1 MVSNFSF
8 LQEKFPALAR
18 LGTLAEQYCFAD
30 ANSALIKIGML
41 GETIINLMFRFD
53 KLTVYANSTAK
64 DKIDQLEAE
73 GLVDREL
80 CAIMHA
86 LRKSRNKAAHEG
98 YDDVSACKVMLKM
111 GYSLASWFMETY
123 GDYNYQ
129 AVPYRELIP
138 EAAASAKVEQQNDNK
153 KTEEEETERLT
164 QADLQRASESK
175 QMPKAERVAKS
186 QAAAIKRPKTEAETR
201 YLIDEQLRQVGW
213 EADTANLRYGKG
225 TRPQKNK
232 NMAIAEWPTDSKISQ
247 KGYAD
252 YALFI
257 GMKLYGILEAKKWDT
272 DVSSVID
279 FQCKD
284 YASNIKQRDEMYLLG
299 AWDGYRVPFVFASNG
314 RPYLQQ
320 LPTKSGIWF
329 ADLRKKTNQ
338 AKALHGWFSPLGLKE
353 LYEKDNTDGN
363 QKLAALSYDFLRDK
377 DGLNLRPYQLRA
389 IEKVEEAVLSGKRTA
404 LLAMA
409 TGTGKTR
416 IVLGM
421 IYRFLKT
428 GCFKRILF
436 LVDRNA
442 LGVQAQD
449 TFKEVKLENLRTL
462 GQIYNIKEL
471 EDKFIDTETKVHVA
485 TVQGMVKRIMY
496 PEVDEKI
503 PAISDYD
510 LLIID
515 EAHRG
520 YILDKDMSEAE
531 DLYRDQREFQS
542 KYRYITDYFD
552 AVKIGLTAT
561 PALHTTAIFGEPVF
575 TYSYREAVTDGY
587 LIDHDAPHQLA
598 TKLSNE
604 GIIINKGSLVKFY
617 DPKTGTI
624 NTAQLPD
631 ELEFDVE
638 HFNKDVIVPAF
649 NRAVLEEIAN
659 DLAPTER
666 NRGKTLIF
674 AVNDAHAD
682 LIVQLL
688 KEIYQE
694 QGLELDNDAI
704 MKITGSVA
712 NGDQKR
718 IQEKIKR
725 FKNEQYPNIVVTVDL
740 LTTGIDVPEITTL
753 VFLRCVKSRILFEQ
767 MLGRATRQCPEIN
780 KDHFEIYD
788 PVGVYKSLQDV
799 TNMPTVVNT
808 TISLADLLDSLQKV
822 EAEATAD
829 IIVQIVAKL
838 QRMKRKVEEDKL
850 QAFADSMG
858 CKLDEFMQKVRSL
871 PTEEAKALL
880 IKHRA
885 ELLALTSFAHQDRV
899 ILVHE
904 GSDHL
909 LYHTRGYGKD
919 GEEIRPG
926 DYLHEFQKF
935 IQNHMNEVDALN
947 ITCTRPKDLKPQELK
962 ELLKLLDENGFTA
975 LKLNTAYSNAN
986 NVQMTAGIIALIRR
1000 YALNSTLVDKK
1011 SQISRAMNKLM
1022 RNHNFTGTQKAWLDK
1037 IKAYMENQEILSTIA
1052 FEDDTRLKQ
1061 DGGFKRFNKIF
1072 ANDLQTIIDEFNGYL
1087 YDDGGQTA

>member
-1 MVSNFSF
+1 MLSNFAF
-8 LQEKFPALAR
+8 LQEKFPALAK
-18 LGTLAEQYCFAD
+18 LGTLAEKYCFSD

-53 KLTVYANSTAK
+53 RITVYANSSAK

-80 CAIMHA
+80 CTIMHA
-86 LRKSRNKAAHEG
+86 LRKNRNRAAHEG
-98 YDDVSACKVMLKM
+98 FDDISVCKVMLKM

-129 AVPYRELIP
+129 AVPYRELAP
-138 EAAASAKVEQQNDNK
+138 EAVPSVEGMRQNDNK
-153 KTEEEETERLT
+153 QTEEAETERLT
-164 QADLQRASESK
+164 QEELKKASESK
-175 QMPKAERVAKS
+175 QMPKEERVAKAK
-186 QAAAIKRPKTEAETR
+186 AAAVKRPKTEAETR

-213 EADTANLRYGKG
+213 EADTTNLRYGKG

-232 NMAIAEWPTDSKISQ
+232 NMAIAEWPTDSKDSQ
-247 KGYAD
+247 NGYAD

-257 GMKLYGILEAKKWDT
+257 GMKLYGILEAKRWDT
-272 DVSSVID
+272 DVSSVINY
-279 FQCKD
+279 QCKD

-299 AWDGYRVPFVFASNG
+299 AWDEYRVPFVFASNG

-338 AKALHGWFSPLGLKE
+338 ARALHGWFSPLGLKE

-377 DGLNLRPYQLRA
+377 DGLNLRPYQLKA
-389 IEKVEEAVLSGKRTA
+389 IEKVEKAVLAGKRTA

-462 GQIYNIKEL
+462 NQIYNIKEL
-471 EDKFIDTETKVHVA
+471 EDKLIDPETKVHVA

-496 PEVDEKI
+496 AEPDEKI

-531 DLYRDQREFQS
+531 ALYRDQRDYQS

-598 TKLSNE
+598 TKLSSE
-604 GIIINKGSLVKFY
+604 GIKIAKGSLTKYY
-617 DPKTGTI
+617 DPKTSTV
-624 NTAQLPD
+624 NTAKMPD

-638 HFNKDVIVPAF
+638 HFNKDVIVPEF
-649 NRAVLEEIAN
+649 NRTVLQEIAN

-694 QGLELDNDAI
+694 QGLDLDNDAI
-704 MKITGSVA
+704 MKITGSVS

-753 VFLRCVKSRILFEQ
+753 VFMRCVKSRILFEQ
-767 MLGRATRQCPEIN
+767 MLGRATRQCPEIK

-788 PVGVYKSLQDV
+788 PVGVYKALKDV
-799 TNMPTVVNT
+799 STMPTVVNPA
-808 TISLADLLDSLQKV
+808 ISLGNLLDLLQKAEV
-822 EAEATAD
+822 ESIPD
-829 IIVQIVAKL
+829 IVEQITAKL
-838 QRMKRKVEEDKL
+838 QRIKRKVSEEKL
-850 QAFADSMG
+850 QVFAEKTGS
-858 CKLDEFMQKVRSL
+858 KLDDFIQKSRSL
-871 PTEEAKALL
+871 PPAEAKAFVMQY
-880 IKHRA
+880 KD
-885 ELLALTSFAHQDRV
+885 ELLALSSYAHTEKLL
-899 ILVHE
+899 ILHE
-904 GSDHL
+904 GKDHL
-909 LYHTRGYGKD
+909 LYHKRGYGKD
-919 GEEIRPG
+919 GEEIRPS
-926 DYLHEFQKF
+926 DYLHEFKSF
-935 IQNHMNEVDALN
+935 IQNHMNEVAALN
-947 ITCTRPKDLKPQELK
+947 IICTRPKDLKPQELK
-962 ELLKLLDENGFTA
+962 ELLQLLDANGFTA

-986 NVQMTAGIIALIRR
+986 NVQMTAGIISLIRR

-1011 SQISRAMNKLM
+1011 SQISRAMNKLT
-1022 RNHNFTGTQKAWLDK
+1022 RNHNFTGTQKAWLEK
-1037 IKAYMENQEILSTIA
+1037 IKVYMENQEILSTTA
-1052 FEDDTRLKQ
+1052 FEEDTRLKQ
-1061 DGGFKRFNKIF
+1061 DGGFKRFDKIF
-1072 ANDLQTIIDEFNGYL
+1072 ANNLQNLINEFNGYL